1 MNSEARHEFDVKYE
15 GRVQKIREAAA
26 AAIKQLDQLRSGT
39 NAPQA
44 FDAQVAPLHNRT
56 YTVTGAI
63 LLFTERL
70 MGQRDF

>member
-39 NAPQA
+39 NAPKRSMLRSRA
-44 FDAQVAPLHNRT
+44 LHNRT

-70 MGQRDF
+70 MGQRDS

>member
-1 MNSEARHEFDVKYE
+1 MNSEARDEFDVKYE
-15 GRVQKIREAAA
+15 GHVRQIREAAA

-39 NAPQA
+39 IPHRRSMLRSRA
-44 FDAQVAPLHNRT
+44 LHNKT

-70 MGQRDF
+70 TEQRDS